1 MTRARAAALLAAFA
15 ASCHGGP
22 ASKERPPVEAA
33 SATGIAVNGAMGGL
47 QDKREGSAY
56 QGVPRVSVVMADPRL
71 AAAREREQS
80 RDWAGAAQLLEAVS
94 AGATLNSASACAWQ
108 YVAGRL
114 HLAAGESSEA
124 AAAFARVVSPGEG
137 ACPLAAYAALHESQA
152 LLRLGRYDDAISLAQ
167 GLGDEFAAHD
177 DAQLVLAD
185 AYFAKGDRASAA
197 PLWRSALSANP
208 RGPRWGD
215 CALQLATSLL
225 DGVEGPPEPHANE
238 ALSLVTRILIEAP
251 VTAEKVDALGIR
263 ARALALLG
271 RHVPASLTVEERAQQ
286 AQVLLDGRQQKRARE
301 VAEAVLKDIPRG
313 AKEHREAACKAA
325 IVRAQA
331 KPRGKADEMADAWGA
346 AIARC
351 NGDDSL
357 VTALYYGGKASA
369 SAHRTAEALERFSKV
384 EKLFPQHRLA
394 DDACF
399 RAALIYSDE
408 GDEARGLALL
418 ASLPDTYPEGDMRS
432 EALFRLG
439 LAKLGKQ
446 DLDGAREALD
456 RQLSAG
462 LEVARGASG
471 RAAYFRARVAQLAG
485 DSDDARRR
493 YLAFL
498 ADQPLG
504 YYMLLAYARL
514 RAYGEDPARSAM
526 EAAIAREPTGAFLT
540 RQHAELASPAFA
552 RFERLLEVGEVDAA
566 RRELHAAGLTGDG
579 VDPEVLWTIA
589 WLYNLAGAPELG
601 HSFARTRLVEYRE
614 HWPAGRWRFAW
625 EVAFPR
631 PFEALVTRESESTHI
646 PAPLTWA
653 IMREE
658 SAFIPD
664 ARSIADAIG
673 LMQLIAPTARATARG
688 TQLPYDEEALRRPEI
703 SIALGTRL
711 LSSLRA
717 SFPANRLLA
726 IAAYNGG
733 AQAVRRWLG
742 ERGGDDFDLFVERIP
757 FDETR
762 AYIKR
767 VLASQAAYAYLY
779 EPAALDELLTL
790 PMHPS
795 SDLVASPSAA
805 LP

>member
-1 MTRARAAALLAAFA
+1 LRPQAEPLSATASPAGVDARAAL
-15 ASCHGGP
+15 GGRDP
-22 ASKERPPVEAA
+22 EVEGT
-33 SATGIAVNGAMGGL
+33 SH
-47 QDKREGSAY
+47 
-56 QGVPRVSVVMADPRL
+56 QGMPTVSVVLADPRL

-80 RDWAGAAQLLEAVS
+80 HEWSGAAQWLEAVS
-94 AGATLNSASACAWQ
+94 VGANLDAPSACAWQ

-137 ACPLAAYAALHESQA
+137 ACPLAAYAAFHQSQA
-152 LLRLGRYDDAISLAQ
+152 LVRLGRYDEAISLARSI
-167 GLGDEFAAHD
+167 GDDFAAHD
-177 DAQLVLAD
+177 EAQLVLAD
-185 AYFAKGDRASAA
+185 AYAAKGDRASAT
-197 PLWRSALSANP
+197 PLWRSALSTSP
-208 RGPRWGD
+208 RGPRWGE

-238 ALSLVTRILIEAP
+238 ALSLLTRILVEAP
-251 VTAEKVDALGIR
+251 ITAEKVDALGLR
-263 ARALALLG
+263 ARASALLG
-271 RHVPASLTVEERAQQ
+271 RHASTALTLHERAQQ
-286 AQVLLDGRQQKRARE
+286 AQTLLDGKLQKRARE
-301 VAEAVLKDIPRG
+301 LAEAVLKDIPRG

-331 KPRGKADEMADAWGA
+331 KPRGKAEEVADAWGA

-351 NGDDSL
+351 NGDDAL
-357 VTALYYGGKASA
+357 VTALYYGGKASV
-369 SAHRTAEALERFSKV
+369 SAHRTAEALDRFSKV
-384 EKLFPQHRLA
+384 EKLFPKHRLA

-399 RAALIYSDE
+399 RAALVYGDE
-408 GDEARGLALL
+408 GDEARGLSLL
-418 ASLPDTYPEGDMRS
+418 ASLPDTYPDGDMRAES
-432 EALFRLG
+432 LFRIA

-446 DLDGAREALD
+446 DLDGARDALD
-456 RQLSAG
+456 RSLSTG
-462 LEVARGASG
+462 LEGG
-471 RAAYFRARVAQLAG
+471 RPAAGRSAYFRARVAQLAG
-485 DSDDARRR
+485 DLDDARKR
-493 YLAFL
+493 YLAIL

-504 YYMLLAYARL
+504 YYMLLAYARV
-514 RAYGEDPARSAM
+514 RAMSEDLARSSM
-526 EAAIAREPTGAFLT
+526 EAAIAREPAGAFLT
-540 RQHAELASPAFA
+540 RNHAELASPAFA

-566 RRELHAAGLTGDG
+566 RHELTAAGLLGEG

-589 WLYNLAGAPELG
+589 WVYDVAGAPEIG
-601 HSFARTRLVEYRE
+601 HSFARARLVDYRE
-614 HWPAGRWRFAW
+614 HWPAGRWKLAW

-631 PFEALVTRESESTHI
+631 PWAALVTRESEATHV

-658 SAFIPD
+658 SDFYPD

-688 TQLPYDEEALRRPEI
+688 TQLPFDEDSLRRPEV

-733 AQAVRRWLG
+733 SRAVRRWLG

-779 EPAALDELLTL
+779 EPAALDELLAL

-795 SDLVASPSAA
+795 SDLVAGTSVA